1 MDEFSSKLF
10 SKCLVSSCIYNVK
23 VRIDYFLNVTDAAFA
38 IGNDLHI
45 LH

>member
-1 MDEFSSKLF
+1 MK
-10 SKCLVSSCIYNVK
+10 IYPVK

-38 IGNDLHI
+38 IGSDLHI